1 MSLAPRISSFIN
13 MRGVIPP
20 PPPLWDYDTEL
31 RNNWKQSRPQPRSQ
45 LREVIE
51 LIFYISIYCGQFT
64 AHNIQ

>member
-1 MSLAPRISSFIN
+1 MPLAPRISSFIN

-20 PPPLWDYDTEL
+20 PPLWDNDTEL

-51 LIFYISIYCGQFT
+51 LTFYISTYCGQFT